1 MDSYGYNSSMRYLG
15 VDYGLKKMG
24 LAISEGQIASP
35 LKVIEINSLTD
46 AVSKIT
52 HIIKQEEIERVV
64 VGIPDSGEAKSI
76 AKKFTSKLKED
87 LKSETVSVIEADET
101 LSSNSAKELMTD
113 LGVGKKAR
121 QKEDAYAAVVI
132 LQNFLDSLV

>member
-1 MDSYGYNSSMRYLG
+1 MRYLG

-24 LAISEGQIASP
+24 LAISEGQLASP
-35 LKVIEINSLTD
+35 LKVLEISSLSD

-52 HIIKQEEIERVV
+52 HVIKSENIDRVV
-64 VGIPDSGEAKSI
+64 VGVPESGEAKSI
-76 AKKFTSKLKED
+76 AKKFINKLKED

-101 LSSNSAKELMTD
+101 LSSTSAKELMIE
-113 LGVGKKAR
+113 LGMGEKSR
-121 QKEDAYAAVVI
+121 QKEDAYSAVII